1 MWVVIFLIAFIV
13 LVILA
18 VSFEIKGYLGWY
30 MVFIILGIVSFICFG
45 MSITYY
51 ISVSNLPDWF
61 KFYLLSK

>member
-61 KFYLLSK
+61 KFYLLSR

>member
-18 VSFEIKGYLGWY
+18 VSFENKGYFWWY
-30 MVFIILGIVSFICFG
+30 MLFIGVSVVSIIGLGL
-45 MSITYY
+45 SITYY

-61 KFYLLSK
+61 KFYLLSR